1 MEIQG
6 FSFPSIFGIPKEK
19 YLKKTSW
26 VTEVL
31 MLEGINRSM
40 VSFQR
45 LQGIGMAPLMAY
57 RRWADSFGL
66 DAPSLFG

>member
-1 MEIQG
+1 
-6 FSFPSIFGIPKEK
+6 
-19 YLKKTSW
+19 
-26 VTEVL
+26 

-40 VSFQR
+40 ISFQR

-66 DAPSLFG
+66 DAPSIFG